1 MLALFQWCILALYTE
16 SKTYN
21 FALIIPKNYPIIP
34 ELFLIL
40 STTYYSRNYS
50 GIIDGSLN
58 TYLITIFLYYFSLLS
73 FHKTIQLKNVRYIAR
88 YIMCTLELHTSHLCF
103 AFKPLVQ
110 SLALLTFSITV
121 LVICYGKVQLILGVS
136 LEKK

>member
-1 MLALFQWCILALYTE
+1 MRLHCFIGVFLHYTE

-50 GIIDGSLN
+50 GIIDGSLALGDMAGQCFIFIYR
-58 TYLITIFLYYFSLLS
+58 YLSIKVYGSNICAQIQATMSTVNEET
-73 FHKTIQLKNVRYIAR
+73 KTVNLNSS
-88 YIMCTLELHTSHLCF
+88 SHC
-103 AFKPLVQ
+103 
-110 SLALLTFSITV
+110 
-121 LVICYGKVQLILGVS
+121 
-136 LEKK
+136 